1 MLHVFCNFFCILQGI
16 LSVLALILL
25 WRLYPRDAN
34 YERAA
39 AQSLQFGFTQWCV
52 FVRTLRL
59 VVWLDIVLL
68 LFIQAF
74 NSCQGTLAVC
84 TELLDFP
91 STTTAM
97 ITPYLCMAFLPLLK
111 QTI

>member
-1 MLHVFCNFFCILQGI
+1 MQNGAWKVQVLQNHFAAGTMLHVFCNFFCILQGI

-39 AQSLQFGFTQWCV
+39 AQSLQFGFTQWCA
-52 FVRTLRL
+52 FARTLRF
-59 VVWLDIVLL
+59 VVWLALNV
-68 LFIQAF
+68 F
-74 NSCQGTLAVC
+74 
-84 TELLDFP
+84 DFT

-97 ITPYLCMAFLPLLK
+97 ITPYLCMAFLPSLK
-111 QTI
+111 QPI